1 MSIQIKTKDTDKY
14 GRPEYAYIS
23 VEVALELYEGGLYK
37 LLQSELGIIQ
47 LQTERNKKYTQYLRE
62 LTKKCEQLGIKQ
74 VKAGNND

>member
-47 LQTERNKKYTQYLRE
+47 LQTERNKKYAQYLRE

-74 VKAGNND
+74 VKGANE